1 MTKLNIRLLS
11 LLVLC
16 LLVFAN
22 VAPALAASS
31 MSQLTVE
38 NKTSKRVDIVLTGPR
53 ELTIYAN
60 PGRTPVEL
68 LPGTYRYKYT
78 ACGQEFTGVL
88 KAKSSK
94 VKLKIA
100 ACKTAKIQVINRG
113 YTNLFLQLFGPENYT
128 ITVAPSTTYRLT
140 VVRGDYRYT
149 ASWCGSSKN
158 GSISAKSKSYRWMF
172 WCY

>member
-1 MTKLNIRLLS
+1 MTKWYLRLLS
-11 LLVLC
+11 VLALALLVL
-16 LLVFAN
+16 AN

-31 MSQLTVE
+31 LSQLTVE

-60 PGRTPVEL
+60 PGRTTVEL
-68 LPGTYRYKYT
+68 LPGSYRYKYT

-88 KAKSSK
+88 KAKSGK

-100 ACKTAKIQVINRG
+100 ACKTARIQIINRG
-113 YTNLFLQLFGPENYT
+113 YTSLFLQLFGPENYT
-128 ITVAPSTTYRLT
+128 ITVAPNTTDRLT
-140 VVRGDYRYT
+140 VLRGDYRYT
-149 ASWCGSSKN
+149 GSWCGGTKS

>member
-1 MTKLNIRLLS
+1 MTKSNVRLLS
-11 LLVLC
+11 ILVLF
-16 LLVFAN
+16 LLVFSS
-22 VAPALAASS
+22 VSPALAASS
-31 MSQLTVE
+31 LSQLTVE

-100 ACKTAKIQVINRG
+100 ACKTSKIQVINRG

-128 ITVAPSTTYRLT
+128 ITVAPNTTYRLT

-149 ASWCGSSKN
+149 ASWCGSTKN
-158 GSISAKSKSYRWMF
+158 SSISAKSKSYRWMF